1 MWSCECLSGV
11 AWVQERTQNLGL
23 NTMYL
28 YQERWKELNVS
39 TLKKKKKGVSYG
51 TFIIVQLPCFE
62 SITAVQKALTYL
74 QYTSI
79 SISWHL
85 NDIRTPDSLK

>member
-1 MWSCECLSGV
+1 MGTREDTKPWPKHYVFVPGEM
-11 AWVQERTQNLGL
+11 ERTECF
-23 NTMYL
+23 YI
-28 YQERWKELNVS
+28 
-39 TLKKKKKGVSYG
+39 KKKKKGVSYG